1 MFLLKIN
8 FCTCLEES
16 GVKVIFSLVWLLIY
30 FLQLLFSFLAVASG
44 FVRTQKEHR
53 SFISKQFWIT
63 PLNTFY
69 NHFHNILRLFDVLPT
84 FLSTTS
90 ETMRDYYLKTCYT
103 RIVLR
108 VAEQLKM
115 ARVVNIKL
123 LFYELILL
131 WFDNTNQAI
140 QNPIQQSRQS
150 PTAPKKPG
158 SQPQKQKTLTSSN
171 HHRAQ
176 YPPPKPLTQGRPG
189 HPPPHLDLELRP
201 CLDLGSKHSV
211 FAFLL
216 ITQDQNKIKKIANT
230 LS

>member
-123 LFYELILL
+123 PFYELILL
-131 WFDNTNQAI
+131 WLDNTNQTI

-150 PTAPKKPG
+150 PIAPQETRLPAPKTENPDEL
-158 SQPQKQKTLTSSN
+158 QPPQSPISPTET
-171 HHRAQ
+171 
-176 YPPPKPLTQGRPG
+176 PTQGRPG
-189 HPPPHLDLELRP
+189 HPSP
-201 CLDLGSKHSV
+201 CLDLEPRPWLHLAPKHSV

-216 ITQDQNKIKKIANT
+216 ITQDQNKIKKIPNT

>member
-16 GVKVIFSLVWLLIY
+16 GVKVIFSLVWPLIY
-30 FLQLLFSFLAVASG
+30 FLQLLFSLLAVASG
-44 FVRTQKEHR
+44 FVRTQREHR
-53 SFISKQFWIT
+53 SFISKQFLIT
-63 PLNTFY
+63 FLNTFY

-103 RIVLR
+103 RTVLR

-123 LFYELILL
+123 PFYELILL
-131 WFDNTNQAI
+131 CLIIPTKQYKTQYN
-140 QNPIQQSRQS
+140 NPDKA
-150 PTAPKKPG
+150 PLPPKKPG
-158 SQPQKQKTLTSSN
+158 FQPQKQKTLTSSN

-176 YPPPKPLTQGRPG
+176 YPPPKPPPKGARDTL
-189 HPPPHLDLELRP
+189 HP
-201 CLDLGSKHSV
+201 
-211 FAFLL
+211 A
-216 ITQDQNKIKKIANT
+216 
-230 LS
+230 